1 MISAFF
7 IVDTPFNPR
16 AFAIS
21 FKDVNGNDSYFSLII
36 LLPFAIHLS
45 ILIILIINK
54 YLREYSSDMTSLK
67 IYALYTIFREKE
79 SIFSAI
85 LVDLIS
91 PECYH
96 NFRSFKNMKKKR
108 CE

>member
-1 MISAFF
+1 
-7 IVDTPFNPR
+7 
-16 AFAIS
+16 
-21 FKDVNGNDSYFSLII
+21 
-36 LLPFAIHLS
+36 
-45 ILIILIINK
+45 
-54 YLREYSSDMTSLK
+54 MTSLK